1 MFRSLPTTY
10 LALIPAF
17 AYILLLFGCGGEEII
32 TNPISGSAGS
42 EQPEP
47 QPTNYFPMTLGSR
60 WVYRNPDS
68 SEWSREVTKSEVF
81 DAERYHSFS
90 YNPPIQDSQL
100 DALGSAEYL
109 TYFDRLVR
117 RMNLKDINDAVSQII
132 LESGGESPNWTLRF
146 TCVPE
151 PDGPCKLYTDIFD
164 PLGILSVLFHS
175 KAHVVWHSKLTPL
188 RYPLFPSQTYT
199 ALDLRM
205 NGRFEWLSRIHAFES
220 RGLILGKISGY
231 RELVE
236 TRAGA
241 FEDCLKIQYEAMQT
255 SFTTEEC
262 RHLLP
267 DWAPTPAECEGVE
280 SAIREELT
288 DLLKRLVPKLGLQT
302 VWLAPGVGP
311 VKIEGAE
318 GTAVLIDYE
327 IK

>member
-1 MFRSLPTTY
+1 
-10 LALIPAF
+10 
-17 AYILLLFGCGGEEII
+17 
-32 TNPISGSAGS
+32 
-42 EQPEP
+42 
-47 QPTNYFPMTLGSR
+47 MTLGSR

-164 PLGILSVLFHS
+164 PPGILSVLFHS